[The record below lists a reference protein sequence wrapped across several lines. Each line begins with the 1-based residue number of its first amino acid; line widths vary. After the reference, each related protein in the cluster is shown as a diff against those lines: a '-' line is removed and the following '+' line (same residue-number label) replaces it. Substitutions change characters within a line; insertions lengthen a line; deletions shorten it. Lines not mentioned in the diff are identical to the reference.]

1 MSVMWW
7 ELFPNLK
14 SMCTLR
20 GNNVFILP
28 GMLLNFMKFLYPW
41 GENVISVSPGGIF
54 LNGHMTGQPFNSVNW
69 LVKPWSSQ
77 CCQYLTLV
85 TRSLIGKPASHS
97 VGHTTLLLLIISNM
111 PPSRQCVTMEWQ
123 WQPMIASAKLPLL
136 FARQETIW
144 LLGRL
149 IRKTAEN

>member
-1 MSVMWW
+1 MSVLWW
-7 ELFPNLK
+7 ELFPK
-14 SMCTLR
+14 FQSMCTLR

-77 CCQYLTLV
+77 CCQYLTLALSSFLPFFRPL
-85 TRSLIGKPASHS
+85 TLAAASMHAS
-97 VGHTTLLLLIISNM
+97 QIMLLLSDPEVLIWRYFFLSLVSSWHSIF
-111 PPSRQCVTMEWQ
+111 V
-123 WQPMIASAKLPLL
+123 LL
-136 FARQETIW
+136 LSLTCQKFPNRRSSSQSP
-144 LLGRL
+144 
-149 IRKTAEN
+149 